1 MSRGT
6 KEIEMFDKR
15 AWNPT
20 FPVMKVTVFMLR
32 SDSCDPVGLISV
44 KNQGQLP
51 VTAKGNT
58 HGFSWLT
65 YDLIDEVP
73 LFWNCESTVC
83 QLFKFI

>member
-6 KEIEMFDKR
+6 KEVQMFDKR

-44 KNQGQLP
+44 KN
-51 VTAKGNT
+51 
-58 HGFSWLT
+58 
-65 YDLIDEVP
+65 
-73 LFWNCESTVC
+73 
-83 QLFKFI
+83 